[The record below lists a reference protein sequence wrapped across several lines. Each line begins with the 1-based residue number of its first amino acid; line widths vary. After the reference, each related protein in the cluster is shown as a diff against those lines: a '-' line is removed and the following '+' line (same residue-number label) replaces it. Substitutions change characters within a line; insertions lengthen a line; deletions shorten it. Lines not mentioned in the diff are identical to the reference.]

1 MRPRAAP
8 RARVAISSTAV
19 RPPLCRNC
27 HPAAA
32 GPGRA
37 PRKEAI
43 PTCPAVGAVAN
54 AALPGAHRAREDRDA
69 LLPRRLA
76 TWWQQQAQMADAS
89 RGSPGARR
97 IGGTLELSFKEIAS
111 VQGIVKAVAELQ
123 LASGEV
129 EPPTDDQVALA
140 RSAGAHEGT
149 PAASA
154 PPAGGA
160 SVDTAAGPSM
170 HALGLPEPKRRRFQA
185 VKLDN
190 NAIESL
196 AGLGPVLARVVSDP
210 AGVKLLDLSFN
221 RLSVGMASDI
231 AAAGCEGLLK
241 LYLHGNAVESL
252 GEVVALA
259 ETCPSLRALSLH
271 GCPVREHPAYRPFL
285 VATFPNLVTLDF
297 TPVTPAERD
306 AAVSWRKMTKV
317 KVPPVAPPPS

>member
-1 MRPRAAP
+1 
-8 RARVAISSTAV
+8 
-19 RPPLCRNC
+19 
-27 HPAAA
+27 
-32 GPGRA
+32 
-37 PRKEAI
+37 
-43 PTCPAVGAVAN
+43 
-54 AALPGAHRAREDRDA
+54 
-69 LLPRRLA
+69 
-76 TWWQQQAQMADAS
+76 MADAS

-123 LASGEV
+123 LASW
-129 EPPTDDQVALA
+129 TW
-140 RSAGAHEGT
+140 
-149 PAASA
+149 
-154 PPAGGA
+154 
-160 SVDTAAGPSM
+160 
-170 HALGLPEPKRRRFQA
+170 
-185 VKLDN
+185 
-190 NAIESL
+190 
-196 AGLGPVLARVVSDP
+196 
-210 AGVKLLDLSFN
+210 SFN